1 MVNKKSYIG
10 LIIIIAIFSLIFI
23 PKISVRLKKGQVVSN
38 NRTVNLSEKPLSFIE
53 INQEKR
59 KVPEF
64 IFLNQDSLY
73 VSNSDFIGKVFLIE
87 FFFTKCPTICPIM
100 NNNLKKLHNYFSNE
114 DDFKIVSITVDPQ
127 NDTPYVLKRYSE
139 NFVENSNKWSFL
151 TGEQDKIYNLA
162 NNGFNL
168 LAQINPNVA
177 GGFEHQGYFALIDKK
192 GFIRSRDDKF
202 GNPIIYYSGVDNVNA
217 SIQGTEMLQEDIKLL
232 LKED

>member
-38 NRTVNLSEKPLSFIE
+38 NRTVNLSEKPLSFIQ